1 MARRNNRSLVK
12 PNANVAANARRIVA
26 AQTAAFFAQ
35 ERYLN
40 DPNASTELHAM
51 RIAAKRLRYTM
62 ELFSAVLGSDVEG
75 CLDAI
80 REFQEIAGEIHD
92 ADARAGVFREY
103 LYARVTDQADML
115 AALAAGAAG
124 EDMTDTAID
133 AFKIQ
138 ARAEVTA
145 EAWVSEQV
153 ALAAAIARALGK
165 RRERYADLRAQWAEW
180 QTADLR
186 GRLDALGNAAVE
198 HKHTTGEPVVSAA
211 AAAQEPEQEAM
222 PAGE

>member
-115 AALAAGAAG
+115 AALAAGAVYRYAAG
-124 EDMTDTAID
+124 RVDTA
-133 AFKIQ
+133 
-138 ARAEVTA
+138 
-145 EAWVSEQV
+145 
-153 ALAAAIARALGK
+153 ALFLSNPRSTSTKLRCKRFAL
-165 RRERYADLRAQWAEW
+165 
-180 QTADLR
+180 
-186 GRLDALGNAAVE
+186 
-198 HKHTTGEPVVSAA
+198 
-211 AAAQEPEQEAM
+211 
-222 PAGE
+222 